1 MENKPENE
9 PNDFTIICLHASNN
23 NNNTYTLVSFIV
35 QVSTNKVLKALKT
48 GFWDKIIWNYE

>member
-1 MENKPENE
+1 MENKPDNE

-48 GFWDKIIWNYE
+48 GF